1 MRKRTALAAL
11 LAAALIGTACSGD
24 VLPGGGD
31 GFDAAPVDLQQTD
44 NSTPPSDVAEMV
56 EDVLPSVVNVRVTSV
71 GPDLAQR
78 QGEGSGVVI
87 DRNGIILTNA
97 HVVQGA
103 VEVTIV
109 TSDGKRQLEGR
120 VIGAAPERDLAVVKV
135 DARLDPI
142 TIGRSSPPN
151 LRLGDQVVALGFP
164 LHLGGP
170 TVTQGI
176 VSGLRRNI
184 DVQDSSLG
192 GVRRLEGM
200 LQTDAAI
207 NPGNSGGALVNAAGQ
222 LVGINSAGASTAEN
236 VGFAIAI
243 DDALPVVE
251 QILEEPPSE
260 RAWLG
265 VYVAEL
271 NPLIASQ
278 LGLPSGTRGAL
289 IDSTIPGGPAAAAG
303 LETGEVIVAV
313 GDHEVASSSDL
324 TSALEGFAP
333 GDEVSVDV
341 VGPNGSRSVDVVLER
356 RPATF

>member
-1 MRKRTALAAL
+1 LTAAL
-11 LAAALIGTACSGD
+11 VGTACSG
-24 VLPGGGD
+24 GD
-31 GFDAAPVDLQQTD
+31 GIGVGSSDFDAAAVDLEQSD
-44 NSTPPSDVAEMV
+44 NSAPPSDVAEMI

-71 GPDLAQR
+71 GVGFSEPR

-87 DRNGIILTNA
+87 DKDGVILTNA

-103 VEVTIV
+103 VKVTVV
-109 TSDGKRQLEGR
+109 TSDGRRELEGR
-120 VIGAAPERDLAVVKV
+120 VIGSAPERDLAVIDV
-135 DARLDPI
+135 DADLDPI
-142 TIGRSSPPN
+142 EIGHSSPPD

-164 LHLGGP
+164 LQLGGP

-184 DVQDSSLG
+184 DVQDPSV
-192 GVRRLEGM
+192 GVRRLEGV

-222 LVGINSAGASTAEN
+222 LIGINSAGASTAEN

-251 QILEEPPSE
+251 QILEEPASE

-265 VYVAEL
+265 VYVGQL
-271 NPLIASQ
+271 TPPIASQ

-289 IDSTIPGGPAAAAG
+289 IDTTIPGGPAEEAG
-303 LETGEVIVAV
+303 LEAGDVIVAI
-313 GDHEVASSSDL
+313 GDREVTSTGSL
-324 TSALEGFAP
+324 TTVLGEFSP
-333 GDEVSVDV
+333 GDEVTVEV
-341 VGPNGSRSVDVVLER
+341 IGPNGSRSVELVLEQ
-356 RPATF
+356 RPATL